1 MRVAFLV
8 GFSYPVEVQVALR
21 FDRARQ
27 RGLVRWI
34 GERDWPKKEALW
46 TSGLGSL
53 ILSECAAGVKEIL
66 ILSAAQHVTTEL
78 DNSLSRTPAEC
89 SAVITLVPLN
99 ADGPAAVRTRI
110 VRFLG
115 PEWVDAELTG
125 DDIHAATGG
134 KPVVCVAEL
143 GHPNGFR
150 TTLEHAGFLGR
161 GLQMR
166 DVRYKHINRN
176 AYVAELEGCAKSH
189 SRLLYASSGIGSL
202 SPTILNQYAG
212 RICSGSTALNAVV
225 EFVRVAVAIHQ
236 NAELGSALEMQRGL
250 MPSLLPD
257 LRVFEAAA
265 HWKPA
270 KVLGG
275 DFFDIFQISEQLAG
289 ILIADVSGKGPP
301 AAILA
306 SNLHGQCRG
315 LAPHILSPSVLVTS
329 INDWFGKRPVVGKYA
344 TIFYAVLNCTTG
356 ELVYCNA
363 GHNRP
368 FVLTAAGQ
376 IVQLSDGGVPV
387 GLIPGAKYVEGRAEL
402 NPEDCLVAYTD
413 GITEAT
419 NAGGEEFGEARLMR
433 AALDGVPLGP
443 KNAVDVILDA
453 VQDFADFEFQDDVT
467 VLAVRRKT
475 VV

>member
-1 MRVAFLV
+1 VRVAFLV

-27 RGLVRWI
+27 RGLVHWI
-34 GERDWPKKEALW
+34 DERDWPKKDALW

-53 ILSECAAGVKEIL
+53 ILSQCAAGAQEIL

-78 DNSLSRTPAEC
+78 NSSLSRTPAGC
-89 SAVITLVPLN
+89 SAAITLVPLN

-115 PEWVDAELTG
+115 PESVDAEITS
-125 DDIHAATGG
+125 DDIHSGTGG

-150 TTLEHAGFLGR
+150 TTLEHAGFLSR
-161 GLQMR
+161 GLRIR
-166 DVRYKHINRN
+166 DIRYKHMNRN

-202 SPTILNQYAG
+202 SPTILNEYAG

-225 EFVRVAVAIHQ
+225 EFVRVAAAIHQ
-236 NAELGSALEMQRGL
+236 DTELGSALEMQRRL

-257 LRVFEAAA
+257 LRVFDAAA

-275 DFFDIFQISEQLAG
+275 DFYDIFLINEQLAG

-315 LAPHILSPSVLVTS
+315 LASHVLSPSGLVTS
-329 INDWFGKRPVVGKYA
+329 INDWFGKRPTVGKYA

-356 ELVYCNA
+356 ELLYCNA

-368 FVLTAAGQ
+368 FVLSAVGQ
-376 IVQLSDGGVPV
+376 ILELSDGGMPV
-387 GLIPGAKYVEGRAEL
+387 GLFPAAKYVEGRAVL
-402 NPEDCLVAYTD
+402 SPEDLLVAYTD

-419 NAGGEEFGEARLMR
+419 NALGEEFGEEGIMR
-433 AALDGVPLGP
+433 AALGGVRLDP
-443 KNAVDVILDA
+443 KGAVDAMLDA

-467 VLAVRRKT
+467 LIALRRKT